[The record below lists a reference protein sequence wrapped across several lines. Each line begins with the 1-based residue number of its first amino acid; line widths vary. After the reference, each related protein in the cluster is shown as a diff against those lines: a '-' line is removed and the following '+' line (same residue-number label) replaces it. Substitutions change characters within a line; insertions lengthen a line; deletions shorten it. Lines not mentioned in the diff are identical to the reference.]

1 MPSVVLDASAVL
13 AVLNGEPGADVV
25 LAEIDNAV
33 MSTVNYV
40 EVASKLI
47 DKGQNHRSAKEIIFR
62 LGIQIADF
70 TLPLAVRASA
80 LRSSTKHRGLSLGDR
95 ACLAL
100 AEREDCIALTSDT
113 TWRDAVPTI
122 TVRLIR

>member
-33 MSTVNYV
+33 MSTVNYA

-47 DKGQNHRSAKEIIFR
+47 GFANRFGDNGYKGDVCAPSYDQFFAE
-62 LGIQIADF
+62 
-70 TLPLAVRASA
+70 TLPLID
-80 LRSSTKHRGLSLGDR
+80 T
-95 ACLAL
+95 ACQNY
-100 AEREDCIALTSDT
+100 E
-113 TWRDAVPTI
+113 PPK
-122 TVRLIR
+122 